1 MPLCRTGPVIG
12 RLVMACGLIVCVDPW
27 PAHAANRVGSERT
40 SVSPV
45 NSSLAASDEPSD
57 SLRSISASEVR
68 AALVYDVV
76 RSAPAVNGRR
86 SVPLALGMSAVVP
99 GLGQAYNDQWI
110 KGAALFAVEAGLVAG
125 YLIWRSRGLDQEQAY
140 INYAHEHWSADRYA
154 RWLNDY
160 VEYLEAEHG
169 ASIGAGP
176 ISIPEHIDFASP
188 ESWTAQ
194 QRSDVRQF
202 FDRIRAVEGQ
212 VFHPETGASFSH
224 KLPYF
229 GEQQYYEL
237 IGKYFQFAPG
247 WVDYPDWRIDGSFT
261 GAIDPERKGPNGER
275 VNIQGRFLEY
285 ARDHADANSLLR
297 RASRV
302 SAVILLNHIVAAFD
316 AAVAAKLNNDRLTT
330 DLSLRYD
337 ALGRPVMLATAR
349 WSF

>member
-1 MPLCRTGPVIG
+1 MPLCRMGPVIR
-12 RLVMACGLIVCVDPW
+12 RLVLACALIVCAEAW
-27 PAHAANRVGSERT
+27 PAHAENRPGAEKTSASPANFPVG
-40 SVSPV
+40 
-45 NSSLAASDEPSD
+45 LSDELSD
-57 SLRSISASEVR
+57 SLRSFSASEVR
-68 AALVYDVV
+68 AALVYEDVG
-76 RSAPAVNGRR
+76 SAAVDDRR
-86 SVPLALGMSAVVP
+86 SIPLALGMSALVP

-110 KGAALFAVEAGLVAG
+110 KGAAFFALEVSMVAG

-140 INYAHEHWSADRYA
+140 IDYAHEHWSADRYA
-154 RWLNDY
+154 SWLNDY
-160 VEYLEAEHG
+160 VAYLEAEHG
-169 ASIGAGP
+169 AHIGAGP
-176 ISIPEHIDFASP
+176 ISIPDHIDFASP
-188 ESWTAQ
+188 DSWTAQ

-247 WVDYPDWRIDGSFT
+247 WVDYPAWRIDGSFT
-261 GAIDPERKGPNGER
+261 TAIDPERTGPNGER
-275 VNIQGRFLEY
+275 LNIQGRFLEY

-302 SAVILLNHIVAAFD
+302 SAVILLNHVVAAFD
-316 AAVAAKLNNDRLTT
+316 AAIAAKLNNDRLST

-337 ALGRPVMLATAR
+337 AFGRPVMLATAR